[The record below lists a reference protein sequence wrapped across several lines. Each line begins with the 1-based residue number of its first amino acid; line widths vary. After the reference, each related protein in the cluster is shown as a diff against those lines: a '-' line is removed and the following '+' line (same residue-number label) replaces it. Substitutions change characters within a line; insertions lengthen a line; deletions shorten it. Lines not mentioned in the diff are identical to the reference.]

1 MAKQRTITRTIEK
14 TQAEVFMLD
23 LTTGETSTIVVA
35 ITGSTADADLLEV
48 AKSAETETSKV
59 VAVKP
64 DTKVTT
70 TRLYEMSESDFIQYS
85 VDIGEGRK

>member
-1 MAKQRTITRTIEK
+1 MKERKITRTIEK

-23 LTTGETSTIVVA
+23 LTTGETTTIVVA

-48 AKSAETETSKV
+48 AKSTETEFSKV

-64 DTKVTT
+64 NTKITT
-70 TRLYEMSESDFIQYS
+70 TRLYEMSESDFIQYG